1 MTVEEAKKAFEEL
14 KAQGETDDDILKV
27 LYVMYQNDQ
36 FGLEELESFVNI
48 LGYEFTDEFKAMSDE
63 DKKTKGLE
71 AIEDD
76 EEENVEKPEENAED
90 NEKVNNESMLYTGL
104 YMSECSE
111 EQIEESRKYDENTDS
126 YLEDVRDESSL
137 YPIDFIWNDKYKMWI
152 CED

>member
-14 KAQGETDDDILKV
+14 KAQGETEDDILKV

-36 FGLEELESFVNI
+36 FGVEELESFVNI

-71 AIEDD
+71 YVEND
-76 EEENVEKPEENAED
+76 EEENVEKSEENP
-90 NEKVNNESMLYTGL
+90 EKDDEVNNKSKLYTGL
-104 YMSECSE
+104 RLSECSE
-111 EQIEESRKYDENTDS
+111 EQIEESRKYDKNTDS

-137 YPIDFIWNDKYKMWI
+137 YPIDFIWMNKYKMWL